1 MNKNYKIKV
10 NLHGSSVS
18 WGIVSAFEIDS
29 KGETPYNVFDT
40 LAKAKQFALDNQP
53 SMHHSDHS
61 NWRMV
66 VRRTTMEEI
75 WEEHFQD
82 IDDLSDWYNEQ
93 AEELKKL
100 KVEAEGGDDPPSS
113 PLSDEAIY
121 DLMTSLKDSWHH
133 FRADD
138 IKGSL
143 KNVAGKVFY
152 KIKKY
157 CNPDLDWE
165 AMAEET
171 WMDQSYLGSWTMF
184 PEPEEEDNF
193 NEYVANWKYPRKE
206 VA

>member
-157 CNPDLDWE
+157 CNPDLDW
-165 AMAEET
+165 
-171 WMDQSYLGSWTMF
+171 
-184 PEPEEEDNF
+184 
-193 NEYVANWKYPRKE
+193 
-206 VA
+206 

>member
-10 NLHGSSVS
+10 SLHGPSVS

-40 LAKAKQFALDNQP
+40 LAKAKQYALDHQP

-75 WEEHFQD
+75 WDEHFQD

-100 KVEAEGGDDPPSS
+100 KAANEGGDNPPST
-113 PLSDEAIY
+113 PLSDFAIY
-121 DLMTSLKDSWHH
+121 ELMTSIKDSWHH
-133 FRADD
+133 FRTDD

-143 KNVAGKVFY
+143 KSVAGRIFFN
-152 KIKKY
+152 IKKY
-157 CNPDLDWE
+157 CNPDLDLE
-165 AMAEET
+165 AMVNET
-171 WMDQSYLGSWTMF
+171 WQDQSYMGE
-184 PEPEEEDNF
+184 EPYPDQDAIDSF
-193 NEYVANWKYPRKE
+193 NHYVENWKYPREE